1 MDGASETPRK
11 EDQPTLTL
19 LCYCVCKKK
28 KVLSS
33 LYIHVYI
40 LSSER
45 ETFRSRSDARERQWN
60 LRDGSYH
67 STPLLFHWGS
77 RRQLFC
83 TFFFLPRKHIL
94 ANTIRVAKKFYSLPF
109 QLSKS
114 LLTAIIQFM
123 SLERRAQH
131 FTVWKRQGRERESSN
146 LNWLIRQAAAAV

>member
-1 MDGASETPRK
+1 MDDLLSSWMEHQRPPEKKTN
-11 EDQPTLTL
+11 QPLR
-19 LCYCVCKKK
+19 CCAIVCVKKK

-131 FTVWKRQGRERESSN
+131 FTV
-146 LNWLIRQAAAAV
+146 